1 VLKRAFSRKPFQLS
15 GYTRWEQVNINM
27 KTVALWISEA
37 AVISTIGYPKKHK
50 TSSLKLHQ
58 WGHWK
63 HRFDTF
69 VIMIETAKAHRDVG
83 LDK

>member
-1 VLKRAFSRKPFQLS
+1 MDR
-15 GYTRWEQVNINM
+15 YTHWEQVNIKM
-27 KTVALWISEA
+27 ETVALWISET

-63 HRFDTF
+63 HHFGTF
-69 VIMIETAKAHRDVG
+69 VIMFETAKAHRGAG